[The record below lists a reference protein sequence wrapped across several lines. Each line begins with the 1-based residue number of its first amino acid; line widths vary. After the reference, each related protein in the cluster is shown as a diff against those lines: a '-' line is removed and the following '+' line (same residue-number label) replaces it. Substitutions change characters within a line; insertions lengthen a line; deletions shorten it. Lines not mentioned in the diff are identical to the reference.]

1 MDTSSK
7 IGIDSKR
14 TTAASVAIVG
24 VVVYLALVHLKP
36 ILMPLAVAVLLF
48 FLIKPPEQYIYAKVG
63 NRGVSYGT
71 VILAFIITMYIIS
84 IFLYEQLSLFVER
97 VPEITSELDKKRA
110 SAADLDLYG
119 FETIFSDSSW
129 VEVLASPSNIETFVL
144 AILGS
149 LGSFVGTMVTVLIF
163 LLFIV
168 LEEHT
173 LAKRFN
179 TAFPQSTGRARNIVR
194 DSTESISA
202 YVVSKVTCSGG
213 QALVMTLIISPVG
226 FDIPGWFLFGVLC
239 FLLDFIP
246 ILGALF
252 ATVPPVL
259 IGFIM
264 LEPLS
269 AVFMLA
275 LLIGNQQMFGSLVE
289 PNLSGAKIGIS
300 PLVLLLTVMIF
311 SQVWGIAG
319 AIIGAPMII
328 IARLILDENARTRPV
343 AIMMAND
350 VEEECRRTS
359 HRRLTFCE
367 SRGPAC
373 RARPRGSSRS
383 SLDERESCE
392 PRPREP
398 HPSQGRASTPPPVR

>member
-1 MDTSSK
+1 MNAISATGIGANLRCDLSGVKVMDVNAK

-36 ILMPLAVAVLLF
+36 ILMPLAMAVLLY
-48 FLIKPPEQYIYAKVG
+48 FLIKPPEQYIHAKVG
-63 NRGVSYGT
+63 NRFVSYGT
-71 VILAFIITMYIIS
+71 VILIFIITMYFLS
-84 IFLYEQLSLFVER
+84 IFLYEQLSLFVED
-97 VPEITSELDKKRA
+97 VPEITAALEEKRA
-110 SAADLDLYG
+110 KYAASDLYG
-119 FETIFSDSSW
+119 LEIIFSDSTW

-149 LGSFVGTMVTVLIF
+149 LGAFVGTMVTVLIF

-173 LAKRFN
+173 IAKRFRA
-179 TAFPQSTGRARNIVR
+179 AFPASTGRAGNIVR

-213 QALVMTLIISPVG
+213 QAIVMTLILSPIG
-226 FDIPGWFLFGVLC
+226 FNIPGWFLFGVLC

-252 ATVPPVL
+252 ATIPPVL

-264 LEPLS
+264 LEPLT

-275 LLIGNQQMFGSLVE
+275 MLIGNQQVFGSLVE

-300 PLVLLLTVMIF
+300 PLVLLLTVMLF

-328 IARLILDENARTRPV
+328 MIRLILDENERTRPV
-343 AIMMAND
+343 AVMMAND
-350 VEEECRRTS
+350 VEEE
-359 HRRLTFCE
+359 
-367 SRGPAC
+367 
-373 RARPRGSSRS
+373 
-383 SLDERESCE
+383 
-392 PRPREP
+392 
-398 HPSQGRASTPPPVR
+398 

>member
-1 MDTSSK
+1 MDVNAK

-36 ILMPLAVAVLLF
+36 ILMPLAMAVLLY
-48 FLIKPPEQYIYAKVG
+48 FLIKPPEQYIYGKVG
-63 NRGVSYGT
+63 NRFVSYGT
-71 VILAFIITMYIIS
+71 VILTFILTMYFLS
-84 IFLYEQLSLFVER
+84 IFLYEQLSLFVDE
-97 VPEITSELDKKRA
+97 VPEITAALEEKRA
-110 SAADLDLYG
+110 KYAASDLYG
-119 FETIFSDSSW
+119 LEIIFSDSTW

-149 LGSFVGTMVTVLIF
+149 LGTFVGTMVTVLIF

-173 LAKRFN
+173 LAKRFRA
-179 TAFPQSTGRARNIVR
+179 AFPHSTGRASNIVR

-213 QALVMTLIISPVG
+213 QAAVMTLILSPYG

-264 LEPLS
+264 LEPMT
-269 AVFMLA
+269 AVFMLVM
-275 LLIGNQQMFGSLVE
+275 LIGNQQVFGSLVE

-300 PLVLLLTVMIF
+300 PLVLLLTVMLF

-328 IARLILDENARTRPV
+328 MIRLILDENERTRPV
-343 AIMMAND
+343 AVMMAND
-350 VEEECRRTS
+350 VEEE
-359 HRRLTFCE
+359 
-367 SRGPAC
+367 
-373 RARPRGSSRS
+373 
-383 SLDERESCE
+383 
-392 PRPREP
+392 
-398 HPSQGRASTPPPVR
+398 

>member
-1 MDTSSK
+1 MPSVASRGLMNGMSVSGIGGNLRCTLNKVWVMDVNAK

-24 VVVYLALVHLKP
+24 VVVYLGLVHLKP
-36 ILMPLAVAVLLF
+36 ILMPLAMAVLLY
-48 FLIKPPEQYIYAKVG
+48 FLIKPPEQYIHAKVG
-63 NRGVSYGT
+63 NRFVSYGT
-71 VILAFIITMYIIS
+71 VILTFIITMYFLS
-84 IFLYEQLSLFVER
+84 IFLYEQLSLFVDD
-97 VPEITSELDKKRA
+97 VPEITAALEEKRA
-110 SAADLDLYG
+110 KYAASDLYG
-119 FETIFSDSSW
+119 LEIIFSDSTW

-149 LGSFVGTMVTVLIF
+149 LGAFVGTMVTVLIF

-173 LAKRFN
+173 IAKRFRA
-179 TAFPQSTGRARNIVR
+179 AFPASTGRAGNIVR

-213 QALVMTLIISPVG
+213 QAIVMTLILSPVG
-226 FDIPGWFLFGVLC
+226 FNIPGWFLFGVLC

-252 ATVPPVL
+252 ATIPPVL

-264 LEPLS
+264 MEPLT

-275 LLIGNQQMFGSLVE
+275 LLIGNQQVFGSLVE

-300 PLVLLLTVMIF
+300 PLVLLLTVMLF

-328 IARLILDENARTRPV
+328 MIRLILDENERTRPV
-343 AIMMAND
+343 AVMMAND
-350 VEEECRRTS
+350 VEEE
-359 HRRLTFCE
+359 
-367 SRGPAC
+367 
-373 RARPRGSSRS
+373 
-383 SLDERESCE
+383 
-392 PRPREP
+392 
-398 HPSQGRASTPPPVR
+398 

>member
-1 MDTSSK
+1 MDVNAK

-36 ILMPLAVAVLLF
+36 ILMPLAMAVLLY

-63 NRGVSYGT
+63 NRFVSYGT
-71 VILAFIITMYIIS
+71 VILTFIITMYFLS
-84 IFLYEQLSLFVER
+84 IFLYEQLSLFVED
-97 VPEITSELDKKRA
+97 VPEITAALEEKRA
-110 SAADLDLYG
+110 KYAASDLYG
-119 FETIFSDSSW
+119 LEIIFSDSTW

-149 LGSFVGTMVTVLIF
+149 LGAFVGTMVTVLIF

-173 LAKRFN
+173 IAKRFRA
-179 TAFPQSTGRARNIVR
+179 AFPASTGRAGNIVR

-213 QALVMTLIISPVG
+213 QAIVMTLILSPVG
-226 FDIPGWFLFGVLC
+226 FNIPGWFLFGVLC

-252 ATVPPVL
+252 ATIPPVL

-264 LEPLS
+264 MEPLT

-275 LLIGNQQMFGSLVE
+275 LLIGNQQVFGSLVE

-300 PLVLLLTVMIF
+300 PLVLLLTVMLF

-328 IARLILDENARTRPV
+328 MIRLILDENERTRPV
-343 AIMMAND
+343 AVMMAND
-350 VEEECRRTS
+350 VEEE
-359 HRRLTFCE
+359 
-367 SRGPAC
+367 
-373 RARPRGSSRS
+373 
-383 SLDERESCE
+383 
-392 PRPREP
+392 
-398 HPSQGRASTPPPVR
+398 

>member
-1 MDTSSK
+1 MASKPSSVHLPCSSNANSVARIGGNLRCTLNKVGVMDVNAK

-24 VVVYLALVHLKP
+24 VVVYLGLVHLKP
-36 ILMPLAVAVLLF
+36 ILMPLAMAVLLY
-48 FLIKPPEQYIYAKVG
+48 FLIKPPEQYIHAKVG
-63 NRGVSYGT
+63 NRFVSYGT
-71 VILAFIITMYIIS
+71 VILTFIITMYFLS
-84 IFLYEQLSLFVER
+84 IFLYEQLSLFVED
-97 VPEITSELDKKRA
+97 VPEITAALEEKRA
-110 SAADLDLYG
+110 KYAASDLYG
-119 FETIFSDSSW
+119 LEIIFSDSTW

-149 LGSFVGTMVTVLIF
+149 LGAFVGTMVTVLIF
-163 LLFIV
+163 LLFII

-173 LAKRFN
+173 IAKRFRA
-179 TAFPQSTGRARNIVR
+179 AFPASTGRAGNIVR

-213 QALVMTLIISPVG
+213 QAIVMTIILSPVG
-226 FDIPGWFLFGVLC
+226 FNIPGWFLFGVLC

-252 ATVPPVL
+252 ATIPPVL

-264 LEPLS
+264 MEPLT

-275 LLIGNQQMFGSLVE
+275 LLIGNQQVFGSLVE

-300 PLVLLLTVMIF
+300 PLVLLLTVMLF

-328 IARLILDENARTRPV
+328 MIRLILDENERTRPV
-343 AIMMAND
+343 AVMMAND
-350 VEEECRRTS
+350 VEEE
-359 HRRLTFCE
+359 
-367 SRGPAC
+367 
-373 RARPRGSSRS
+373 
-383 SLDERESCE
+383 
-392 PRPREP
+392 
-398 HPSQGRASTPPPVR
+398 

>member
-1 MDTSSK
+1 MESISK
-7 IGIDSKR
+7 VCLESKR

-24 VVVYLALVHLKP
+24 VVVYLALIHLKP
-36 ILMPLAVAVLLF
+36 ILMPLAMAVLLY
-48 FLIKPPEQYIYAKVG
+48 FLIKPPEQYIHAKVG
-63 NRGVSYGT
+63 NRFVSYGT
-71 VILAFIITMYIIS
+71 VILTFIITMYFLS
-84 IFLYEQLSLFVER
+84 IFLYEQLSLFVDE
-97 VPEITSELDKKRA
+97 VPEITSALEEKRA
-110 SAADLDLYG
+110 KYAESDLYG
-119 FETIFSDSSW
+119 LEILFSDSTW
-129 VEVLASPSNIETFVL
+129 VDVLASPSNIETFVL

-149 LGSFVGTMVTVLIF
+149 LGAFVGTMVTVLIF

-173 LAKRFN
+173 IAKRFRA
-179 TAFPQSTGRARNIVR
+179 AFPASTGRAANIVR
-194 DSTESISA
+194 DSTESISV

-213 QALVMTLIISPVG
+213 QAIVMTLILSPLG

-252 ATVPPVL
+252 ATIPPVL

-264 LEPLS
+264 MEPLT

-300 PLVLLLTVMIF
+300 PLVLLLTVMLF

-328 IARLILDENARTRPV
+328 MIRLVLDENERTRPV
-343 AIMMAND
+343 AVMMAND
-350 VEEECRRTS
+350 IEEE
-359 HRRLTFCE
+359 
-367 SRGPAC
+367 
-373 RARPRGSSRS
+373 
-383 SLDERESCE
+383 
-392 PRPREP
+392 
-398 HPSQGRASTPPPVR
+398 

>member
-1 MDTSSK
+1 MNAISATGIGGNLRCDLSGVKVMDVNAK

-36 ILMPLAVAVLLF
+36 ILMPLAMAVLLY
-48 FLIKPPEQYIYAKVG
+48 FLIKPPEQYIHAKVG
-63 NRGVSYGT
+63 NRFVSYGT
-71 VILAFIITMYIIS
+71 VILTFIITMYFLS
-84 IFLYEQLSLFVER
+84 IFLYEQLSLFVED
-97 VPEITSELDKKRA
+97 VPEITAALEEKRA
-110 SAADLDLYG
+110 KYAASDLYG
-119 FETIFSDSSW
+119 LEIIFSDSTW

-149 LGSFVGTMVTVLIF
+149 LGAFVGTMVTVLIF

-173 LAKRFN
+173 IAKRFRA
-179 TAFPQSTGRARNIVR
+179 AFPASTGRAGNIVR

-213 QALVMTLIISPVG
+213 QAIVMTLILSPIG
-226 FDIPGWFLFGVLC
+226 FNIPGWFLFGVLC

-252 ATVPPVL
+252 ATIPPVL

-264 LEPLS
+264 LEPLT

-275 LLIGNQQMFGSLVE
+275 LLIGNQQVFGSLVE

-300 PLVLLLTVMIF
+300 PLVLLLTVMLF

-328 IARLILDENARTRPV
+328 MIRLILDENERTRPV
-343 AIMMAND
+343 AVMMAND
-350 VEEECRRTS
+350 VEEE
-359 HRRLTFCE
+359 
-367 SRGPAC
+367 
-373 RARPRGSSRS
+373 
-383 SLDERESCE
+383 
-392 PRPREP
+392 
-398 HPSQGRASTPPPVR
+398 

>member
-1 MDTSSK
+1 MASVASRGLMNGTSVSGIGGNLRCTLNKVWVMDVNAK

-24 VVVYLALVHLKP
+24 VVVYLGLVHLKP
-36 ILMPLAVAVLLF
+36 ILMPLAMAVLLY
-48 FLIKPPEQYIYAKVG
+48 FLIKPPEQYIHAKVG
-63 NRGVSYGT
+63 NRFVSYGT
-71 VILAFIITMYIIS
+71 VILTFIITMYFLS
-84 IFLYEQLSLFVER
+84 IFLYEQLSLFVDD
-97 VPEITSELDKKRA
+97 VPEITAALEEKRA
-110 SAADLDLYG
+110 KYAASDLYG
-119 FETIFSDSSW
+119 LEIIFSDSTW

-149 LGSFVGTMVTVLIF
+149 LGAFVGTMVTVLIF

-173 LAKRFN
+173 IAKRFRA
-179 TAFPQSTGRARNIVR
+179 AFPASTGRAGNIVR

-213 QALVMTLIISPVG
+213 QAIVMTLILSPVG
-226 FDIPGWFLFGVLC
+226 FNIPGWFLFGVLC

-252 ATVPPVL
+252 ATIPPVL

-264 LEPLS
+264 MEPLA

-275 LLIGNQQMFGSLVE
+275 LLIGNQQVFGSLVE

-300 PLVLLLTVMIF
+300 PLVLLLTVMLF

-328 IARLILDENARTRPV
+328 MIRLILDENERTRPV
-343 AIMMAND
+343 AVMMAND
-350 VEEECRRTS
+350 VEEE
-359 HRRLTFCE
+359 
-367 SRGPAC
+367 
-373 RARPRGSSRS
+373 
-383 SLDERESCE
+383 
-392 PRPREP
+392 
-398 HPSQGRASTPPPVR
+398 

>member
-1 MDTSSK
+1 MNAISATGIGGNLRCDLSGVKVMDVNAK

-36 ILMPLAVAVLLF
+36 ILMPLAMAVLLY
-48 FLIKPPEQYIYAKVG
+48 FLIKPPEQYIHAKVG
-63 NRGVSYGT
+63 NRFVSYGT
-71 VILAFIITMYIIS
+71 VILIFIITMYFLS
-84 IFLYEQLSLFVER
+84 IFLYEQLSLFVED
-97 VPEITSELDKKRA
+97 VPEITAALEEKRA
-110 SAADLDLYG
+110 KYAASDLYG
-119 FETIFSDSSW
+119 LEIIFSDSTW

-149 LGSFVGTMVTVLIF
+149 LGAFVGTMVTVLIF

-173 LAKRFN
+173 IAKRFRA
-179 TAFPQSTGRARNIVR
+179 AFPASTGRAGNIVR

-213 QALVMTLIISPVG
+213 QAIVMTLILSPIG
-226 FDIPGWFLFGVLC
+226 FNIPGWFLFGVLC

-252 ATVPPVL
+252 ATIPPVL

-264 LEPLS
+264 LEPLT

-275 LLIGNQQMFGSLVE
+275 LLIGNQQVFGSLVE

-300 PLVLLLTVMIF
+300 PLVLLLTVMLF

-328 IARLILDENARTRPV
+328 MIRLILDENERTRPV
-343 AIMMAND
+343 AVMMAND
-350 VEEECRRTS
+350 VEEE
-359 HRRLTFCE
+359 
-367 SRGPAC
+367 
-373 RARPRGSSRS
+373 
-383 SLDERESCE
+383 
-392 PRPREP
+392 
-398 HPSQGRASTPPPVR
+398 

>member
-1 MDTSSK
+1 MNGTPVSGIGGNLRCTVTKVRVMDVNAK

-24 VVVYLALVHLKP
+24 VVVYLGLVHLKP
-36 ILMPLAVAVLLF
+36 ILMPLAMAVLLY
-48 FLIKPPEQYIYAKVG
+48 FLIKPPEQYIHAKVG
-63 NRGVSYGT
+63 NRFVSYGT
-71 VILAFIITMYIIS
+71 VILTFIITMYFLS
-84 IFLYEQLSLFVER
+84 IFLYEQLSLFVDD
-97 VPEITSELDKKRA
+97 VPEITAALEEKRA
-110 SAADLDLYG
+110 KYAASDLYG
-119 FETIFSDSSW
+119 LEIIFSDSTW

-149 LGSFVGTMVTVLIF
+149 LGAFVGTMVTVLIF

-173 LAKRFN
+173 IAKRFRA
-179 TAFPQSTGRARNIVR
+179 AFPASTGRAGKIVR

-213 QALVMTLIISPVG
+213 QAIVMTLILSPVG
-226 FDIPGWFLFGVLC
+226 FNIPGWFLFGVLC

-252 ATVPPVL
+252 ATIPPVL

-264 LEPLS
+264 MEPLT

-275 LLIGNQQMFGSLVE
+275 LLIGNQQVFGSLVE

-300 PLVLLLTVMIF
+300 PLVLLLTVMLF

-328 IARLILDENARTRPV
+328 MIRLILDENERTRPV
-343 AIMMAND
+343 AVMMAND
-350 VEEECRRTS
+350 VEEE
-359 HRRLTFCE
+359 
-367 SRGPAC
+367 
-373 RARPRGSSRS
+373 
-383 SLDERESCE
+383 
-392 PRPREP
+392 
-398 HPSQGRASTPPPVR
+398 

>member
-1 MDTSSK
+1 MNADSVARIGGNLRCDLSGVKVMDVNAK

-36 ILMPLAVAVLLF
+36 ILMPLAMAVLLY
-48 FLIKPPEQYIYAKVG
+48 FLIKPPEQYIHAKVG
-63 NRGVSYGT
+63 NRFVSYGT
-71 VILAFIITMYIIS
+71 VILTFIITMYFLS
-84 IFLYEQLSLFVER
+84 IFLYEQLSLFVED
-97 VPEITSELDKKRA
+97 VPEITAALEEKRA
-110 SAADLDLYG
+110 KYAASDLYG
-119 FETIFSDSSW
+119 LEIIFSDSTW

-149 LGSFVGTMVTVLIF
+149 LGAFVGTMVTVLIF

-173 LAKRFN
+173 IAKRFRA
-179 TAFPQSTGRARNIVR
+179 AFPASTGRAGNIGR

-213 QALVMTLIISPVG
+213 QAIVMTLILSPVG
-226 FDIPGWFLFGVLC
+226 FNIPGWFLFGVLC

-252 ATVPPVL
+252 ATIPPVL

-264 LEPLS
+264 MEPLT

-275 LLIGNQQMFGSLVE
+275 LLIGNQQVFGSLVE

-300 PLVLLLTVMIF
+300 PLVLLLTVMLF

-328 IARLILDENARTRPV
+328 MIRLILEENERTRPV
-343 AIMMAND
+343 AVMMAND
-350 VEEECRRTS
+350 VEEE
-359 HRRLTFCE
+359 
-367 SRGPAC
+367 
-373 RARPRGSSRS
+373 
-383 SLDERESCE
+383 
-392 PRPREP
+392 
-398 HPSQGRASTPPPVR
+398 

>member
-1 MDTSSK
+1 MDVNAK

-24 VVVYLALVHLKP
+24 VVVYLGLVHLKP
-36 ILMPLAVAVLLF
+36 ILMPLAMAVLLY
-48 FLIKPPEQYIYAKVG
+48 FLIKPPEQYIHAKVG
-63 NRGVSYGT
+63 NRFVSYGT
-71 VILAFIITMYIIS
+71 VILTFIITMYFLS
-84 IFLYEQLSLFVER
+84 IFLYEQLSLFVED
-97 VPEITSELDKKRA
+97 VPEITAALEEKRA
-110 SAADLDLYG
+110 KYAASDLYG
-119 FETIFSDSSW
+119 LEIIFSDSTW

-149 LGSFVGTMVTVLIF
+149 LGAFVGTMVTVLIF
-163 LLFIV
+163 LLFII

-173 LAKRFN
+173 IAKRFRA
-179 TAFPQSTGRARNIVR
+179 AFPASTGRAGNIVR

-213 QALVMTLIISPVG
+213 QAIVMTLILSPVG
-226 FDIPGWFLFGVLC
+226 FNIPGWFLFGVLC

-252 ATVPPVL
+252 ATIPPVL

-264 LEPLS
+264 MEPLT
-269 AVFMLA
+269 AVIMLA
-275 LLIGNQQMFGSLVE
+275 FLIGNQQVFGSLVE

-300 PLVLLLTVMIF
+300 PLVLLLTVMLF

-328 IARLILDENARTRPV
+328 MIRLILEENERTRPV
-343 AIMMAND
+343 AVMMAND
-350 VEEECRRTS
+350 VEEE
-359 HRRLTFCE
+359 
-367 SRGPAC
+367 
-373 RARPRGSSRS
+373 
-383 SLDERESCE
+383 
-392 PRPREP
+392 
-398 HPSQGRASTPPPVR
+398 

>member
-1 MDTSSK
+1 MDVNAK

-36 ILMPLAVAVLLF
+36 LLMPLAMAVLLY
-48 FLIKPPEQYIYAKVG
+48 FLIKPPEQYIHAKVG
-63 NRGVSYGT
+63 NRFVSYGT
-71 VILAFIITMYIIS
+71 VILTFIITMYFLS
-84 IFLYEQLSLFVER
+84 IFLYEQLSLFVED
-97 VPEITSELDKKRA
+97 VPEITAALEEKRA
-110 SAADLDLYG
+110 KYAASDLYG
-119 FETIFSDSSW
+119 LEIIFSDSTW

-149 LGSFVGTMVTVLIF
+149 LGAFVGTMVTVLIF

-173 LAKRFN
+173 IAKRFRA
-179 TAFPQSTGRARNIVR
+179 AFPASTGRAGNIVR

-213 QALVMTLIISPVG
+213 QAIVMTLILSPIG
-226 FDIPGWFLFGVLC
+226 FNIPGWFLFGVLC

-252 ATVPPVL
+252 ATIPPVL

-264 LEPLS
+264 LEPLT

-275 LLIGNQQMFGSLVE
+275 MLIGNQQVFGSLVE

-300 PLVLLLTVMIF
+300 PLVLLLTVMLF

-328 IARLILDENARTRPV
+328 MIRLILDENERTRPV
-343 AIMMAND
+343 AVMMAND
-350 VEEECRRTS
+350 VEEE
-359 HRRLTFCE
+359 
-367 SRGPAC
+367 
-373 RARPRGSSRS
+373 
-383 SLDERESCE
+383 
-392 PRPREP
+392 
-398 HPSQGRASTPPPVR
+398 

>member
-1 MDTSSK
+1 MEASSK
-7 IGIDSKR
+7 VGLDSKR

-36 ILMPLAVAVLLF
+36 ILMPLAIAVLLF
-48 FLIKPPEQYIYAKVG
+48 FLIKPPEQYIYGKV
-63 NRGVSYGT
+63 NHRGVSYGT
-71 VILAFIITMYIIS
+71 VILAFIITMYVVS
-84 IFLYEQLSLFVER
+84 VFLYEQLSLFVDE
-97 VPEITSELDKKRA
+97 VPEITSKLEEKRA
-110 SAADLDLYG
+110 SAAEYDLYG

-129 VEVLASPSNIETFVL
+129 VEVLASPTNIETFVL

-149 LGSFVGTMVTVLIF
+149 LGAFVGTMVTVLIF

-173 LAKRFN
+173 IAKRFN
-179 TAFPQSTGRARNIVR
+179 AAFPHSTGRARNIVR

-213 QALVMTLIISPVG
+213 QALVMTLIISPIG

-252 ATVPPVL
+252 ATIPPVL

-264 LEPLS
+264 LEPLT
-269 AVFMLA
+269 ALLMLG

-328 IARLILDENARTRPV
+328 IARLILDENERTRPV
-343 AIMMAND
+343 AVMMAND
-350 VEEECRRTS
+350 VEEE
-359 HRRLTFCE
+359 
-367 SRGPAC
+367 
-373 RARPRGSSRS
+373 
-383 SLDERESCE
+383 
-392 PRPREP
+392 
-398 HPSQGRASTPPPVR
+398 

>member
-1 MDTSSK
+1 MDVNAK

-36 ILMPLAVAVLLF
+36 ILMPLAMAVLLY
-48 FLIKPPEQYIYAKVG
+48 FLIKPPEQYIHAKVG
-63 NRGVSYGT
+63 NRFVSYGT
-71 VILAFIITMYIIS
+71 VILIFIITMYFLS
-84 IFLYEQLSLFVER
+84 IFLYEQLSLFVED
-97 VPEITSELDKKRA
+97 VPEITAALEEKRA
-110 SAADLDLYG
+110 KYAASDLYG
-119 FETIFSDSSW
+119 LEVIFSDSTW

-149 LGSFVGTMVTVLIF
+149 LGAFVGTMVTVLIF

-173 LAKRFN
+173 IAKRFRA
-179 TAFPQSTGRARNIVR
+179 AFPASTGRAGNIVR

-213 QALVMTLIISPVG
+213 QAIVMTLILSPIG
-226 FDIPGWFLFGVLC
+226 FNIPGWFLFGVLC

-252 ATVPPVL
+252 ATIPPVL

-264 LEPLS
+264 LEPLT

-275 LLIGNQQMFGSLVE
+275 LLIGNQQVFGSLVE

-300 PLVLLLTVMIF
+300 PLVLLLTVMLF

-319 AIIGAPMII
+319 AIIGAPMLIMI
-328 IARLILDENARTRPV
+328 RLILDENERTRPV
-343 AIMMAND
+343 AVMMAND
-350 VEEECRRTS
+350 VEEE
-359 HRRLTFCE
+359 
-367 SRGPAC
+367 
-373 RARPRGSSRS
+373 
-383 SLDERESCE
+383 
-392 PRPREP
+392 
-398 HPSQGRASTPPPVR
+398 

>member
-1 MDTSSK
+1 MNGTPVSGIGGNLRCTVTKVRVMDVNAK

-24 VVVYLALVHLKP
+24 VVVYLGLVHLKP
-36 ILMPLAVAVLLF
+36 ILMPLAMAVLLY
-48 FLIKPPEQYIYAKVG
+48 FLIKPPEQYIHAKVG
-63 NRGVSYGT
+63 NRFVSYGT
-71 VILAFIITMYIIS
+71 VILTFIITMYFLS
-84 IFLYEQLSLFVER
+84 IFLYEQLSLFVDD
-97 VPEITSELDKKRA
+97 VPEITAALEEKRA
-110 SAADLDLYG
+110 KYAASDLYG
-119 FETIFSDSSW
+119 LEIIFSDSTW

-149 LGSFVGTMVTVLIF
+149 LGAFVGTMVTVLIF

-173 LAKRFN
+173 IAKRFRA
-179 TAFPQSTGRARNIVR
+179 AFPASTGRAGNIVR

-213 QALVMTLIISPVG
+213 QAIVMTLILSPVG
-226 FDIPGWFLFGVLC
+226 FNIPGWFLFGVLC

-252 ATVPPVL
+252 ATIPPVL

-264 LEPLS
+264 MEPLT

-275 LLIGNQQMFGSLVE
+275 LLIGNQQVFGSLVE

-300 PLVLLLTVMIF
+300 PLVLLLTVMLF

-328 IARLILDENARTRPV
+328 MIRLILDENERTRPV
-343 AIMMAND
+343 AVMMAND
-350 VEEECRRTS
+350 VEEE
-359 HRRLTFCE
+359 
-367 SRGPAC
+367 
-373 RARPRGSSRS
+373 
-383 SLDERESCE
+383 
-392 PRPREP
+392 
-398 HPSQGRASTPPPVR
+398 

>member
-1 MDTSSK
+1 MNGTSVSGIGGNLRCTLTKVRVMDVNAK

-24 VVVYLALVHLKP
+24 VVVYLGLVHLKP
-36 ILMPLAVAVLLF
+36 ILMPLAMAVLLY

-63 NRGVSYGT
+63 NRFVSYGT
-71 VILAFIITMYIIS
+71 VILTFIITMYFLS
-84 IFLYEQLSLFVER
+84 IFLYEQLSLFVED
-97 VPEITSELDKKRA
+97 VPEITAALEEKRA
-110 SAADLDLYG
+110 KYAASDLYG
-119 FETIFSDSSW
+119 LEIIFSDSTW

-149 LGSFVGTMVTVLIF
+149 LGAFVGTMVTVLIF

-173 LAKRFN
+173 IAKRFRA
-179 TAFPQSTGRARNIVR
+179 AFPASTGRAGNIVR

-213 QALVMTLIISPVG
+213 QAIVMTLILSPVG
-226 FDIPGWFLFGVLC
+226 FNIPGWFLFGVLC

-252 ATVPPVL
+252 ATIPPVL

-264 LEPLS
+264 MEPLT

-275 LLIGNQQMFGSLVE
+275 LLIGNQQVFGSLVE

-300 PLVLLLTVMIF
+300 PLVLLLTVMLF

-328 IARLILDENARTRPV
+328 MIRLILDENERTRPV
-343 AIMMAND
+343 AVMMAND
-350 VEEECRRTS
+350 VEEE
-359 HRRLTFCE
+359 
-367 SRGPAC
+367 
-373 RARPRGSSRS
+373 
-383 SLDERESCE
+383 
-392 PRPREP
+392 
-398 HPSQGRASTPPPVR
+398 

>member
-1 MDTSSK
+1 MNADSVARIGGNLRCDLSGVKVMDVNAK

-36 ILMPLAVAVLLF
+36 ILMPLAMAVLLY
-48 FLIKPPEQYIYAKVG
+48 FLIKPPEQYIHAKVG
-63 NRGVSYGT
+63 NRFVSYGT
-71 VILAFIITMYIIS
+71 VILTFIITMYFLS
-84 IFLYEQLSLFVER
+84 IFLYEQLSLFVED
-97 VPEITSELDKKRA
+97 VPEITAALEEKRA
-110 SAADLDLYG
+110 KYAASDLYG
-119 FETIFSDSSW
+119 LEIIFSDSTW

-149 LGSFVGTMVTVLIF
+149 LGAFVGTMVTVLIF

-173 LAKRFN
+173 IAKRFRA
-179 TAFPQSTGRARNIVR
+179 AFPASTGRAGNIVR

-213 QALVMTLIISPVG
+213 QAIVMTLILSPVG
-226 FDIPGWFLFGVLC
+226 FNIPGWFLFGVLC

-252 ATVPPVL
+252 ATIPPVL

-264 LEPLS
+264 MEPLT

-275 LLIGNQQMFGSLVE
+275 LLIGNQQVFGSLVE

-300 PLVLLLTVMIF
+300 PLVLLLTVMLF

-328 IARLILDENARTRPV
+328 MIRLILEENERTRPV
-343 AIMMAND
+343 AVMMAND
-350 VEEECRRTS
+350 VEEE
-359 HRRLTFCE
+359 
-367 SRGPAC
+367 
-373 RARPRGSSRS
+373 
-383 SLDERESCE
+383 
-392 PRPREP
+392 
-398 HPSQGRASTPPPVR
+398 

>member
-1 MDTSSK
+1 MDVNAK

-36 ILMPLAVAVLLF
+36 ILMPLAMAVLLY
-48 FLIKPPEQYIYAKVG
+48 FLIKPPEQYIHSKVG
-63 NRGVSYGT
+63 NRFVSYGT
-71 VILAFIITMYIIS
+71 VILIFIITMYFLS
-84 IFLYEQLSLFVER
+84 IFLYEQLSLFVED
-97 VPEITSELDKKRA
+97 VPEITAALEEKRA
-110 SAADLDLYG
+110 KYAASDLYG
-119 FETIFSDSSW
+119 LEIIFSDSTW

-149 LGSFVGTMVTVLIF
+149 LGAFVGTMVTVLIF

-173 LAKRFN
+173 IAKRFRA
-179 TAFPQSTGRARNIVR
+179 AFPASTGRAGNIVR

-213 QALVMTLIISPVG
+213 QAIVMTLILSPVG

-252 ATVPPVL
+252 ATIPPVL

-264 LEPLS
+264 LEPLT

-275 LLIGNQQMFGSLVE
+275 LLIGNQQVFGSLVE

-300 PLVLLLTVMIF
+300 PLVLLLTVMLF

-328 IARLILDENARTRPV
+328 MIRLILDENERTRPV
-343 AIMMAND
+343 AVMMAND
-350 VEEECRRTS
+350 VEEE
-359 HRRLTFCE
+359 
-367 SRGPAC
+367 
-373 RARPRGSSRS
+373 
-383 SLDERESCE
+383 
-392 PRPREP
+392 
-398 HPSQGRASTPPPVR
+398 